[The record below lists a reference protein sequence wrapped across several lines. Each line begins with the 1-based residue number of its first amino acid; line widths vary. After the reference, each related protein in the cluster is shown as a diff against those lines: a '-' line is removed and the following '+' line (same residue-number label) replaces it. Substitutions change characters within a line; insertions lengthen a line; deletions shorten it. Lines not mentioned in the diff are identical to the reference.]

1 YQVEL
6 VMPEPIAHSI
16 VPGRSAIV
24 SAIAALAIM
33 IAGIVFA
40 TRDRGTTVPSVPDP
54 ASVETI
60 EQASADIPAP
70 PEADIPSPVDTAV
83 APAIEPPP
91 APEEAPMFEGAP
103 PEPTPAETADAA
115 PTPAEPTAATLPETT
130 TASLPTEAPPA
141 AASPQA
147 AMAQTRLVLEA
158 LQSSW
163 VEIKDAKGIVLFTNI
178 LKEGQLLPIPDQ
190 EGVTLTT
197 GNAGGLRVILD
208 GQALQPL
215 GKNNEV
221 KRGVVLDPK
230 NFSAR

>member
-60 EQASADIPAP
+60 EQASVDIPAP
-70 PEADIPSPVDTAV
+70 PEAAISSPVDTSA
-83 APAIEPPP
+83 APAIEAPP
-91 APEEAPMFEGAP
+91 APEEVPMFEGAP
-103 PEPTPAETADAA
+103 PEPTPAE
-115 PTPAEPTAATLPETT
+115 PAAATLPETT
-130 TASLPTEAPPA
+130 TASLPEETPPA
-141 AASPQA
+141 AAPPQA